1 MSQNSTVRFKDF
13 TYEFDMFTKITWNG
27 EVIYDEH
34 NALDFEI
41 KSVNELYANRL
52 IYEMKVNVV
61 DFHHVELDIVGETF
75 EHTEL
80 ITESEKE
87 FKEIS
92 KYVEKTDWNYS
103 YIGNILQTD
112 LKEKFEL
119 NSSPDYYTPCLDFIL
134 SIDGTISIT
143 PYITSHTEVLPDKED
158 PIFQEAIVT
167 QQMCYEYALKE
178 ANKIK
183 DKFKH
188 VIIEPEV

>member
-1 MSQNSTVRFKDF
+1 MSQDSTIKFKDF
-13 TYEFDMFTKITWNG
+13 EYEFGMFTKLTWNG
-27 EVIYDEH
+27 EVIYDEET
-34 NALDFEI
+34 ALDNEI
-41 KSVNELYANRL
+41 TKVTELYADRVV
-52 IYEMKVNVV
+52 YEMKVNVV
-61 DFHHVELDIVGETF
+61 SFHHVELDIIGETV
-75 EHTEL
+75 EHAKLVSEA
-80 ITESEKE
+80 EKE

-92 KYVEKTDWNYS
+92 NYINEMKWDV
-103 YIGNILQTD
+103 YNIGCILQTD

-119 NSSPDYYTPCLDFIL
+119 NSSLDYYTPCLDFIL

-143 PYITSHTEVLPDKED
+143 PYITAHTEVLPDKED
-158 PIFQEAIVT
+158 PIFQEAIVA